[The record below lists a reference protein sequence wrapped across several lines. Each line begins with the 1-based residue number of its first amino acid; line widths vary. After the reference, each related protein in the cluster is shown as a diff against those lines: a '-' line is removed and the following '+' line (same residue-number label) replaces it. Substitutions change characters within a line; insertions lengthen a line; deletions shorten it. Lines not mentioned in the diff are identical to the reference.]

1 MEIETLHCFIKAA
14 RYRNFT
20 KAAAECHITQTAM
33 SRKISVLEQEL
44 GVLLFHRDN
53 RQVALTPAGAEFLAR
68 TVTLLEYYDT
78 AVVQTKNVANGF
90 KNSLRIGFGAYEHVL
105 MRDAVK
111 TFCSLYPGTEII
123 CLQFGYKALAEHLA
137 DHLIDVMISTDQY
150 LYTIPDVEYS
160 ILDEGDWS
168 FVCSEKHELAPYEM
182 VELSQLSRYAFI
194 TINDGS
200 YDQIRRAY
208 VPFGLNPYRYYQ
220 VNSMNG
226 KLMLVSANLGVA
238 TVPGFLKNNIPKDV
252 VMFSTAPGFRPRKF
266 AVSYL
271 KQNKNPDIRHL
282 AKILTDGR

>member
-1 MEIETLHCFIKAA
+1 MEIETLQCFIKAA

-20 KAAAECHITQTAM
+20 KAAGECHITQTAM
-33 SRKISVLEQEL
+33 SRKISALEQEL
-44 GVLLFHRDN
+44 GLRLFDRDN
-53 RQVALTPAGAEFLAR
+53 RQVVLTPAGAEFLAR

-90 KNSLRIGFGAYEHVL
+90 KNSLRIGFGAYEHIL
-105 MRDAVK
+105 MRNAIE

-123 CLQFGYKALAEHLA
+123 CLQFSYKALAEHLA
-137 DHLIDVMISTDQY
+137 DHLIDVMVSTDQY
-150 LYTIPDVEYS
+150 LYSIPDVEYT
-160 ILDEGDWS
+160 IVNEEPWG
-168 FVCSEKHELAPYEM
+168 FVCSEKCELAAM
-182 VELSQLSRYAFI
+182 DVVELSRLSRYALI

-208 VPFGLNPYRYYQ
+208 VPFGINPCRYYQ

-238 TVPGFLKNNIPKDV
+238 TIPRFLESSIPADV
-252 VMFSTAPGFRPRKF
+252 VMFSSAPGFRPRKF

-271 KQNKNPDIRHL
+271 KENKNPDIRHF
-282 AKILTDGR
+282 AEILMKG